1 MLVLN
6 EDCFEV
12 TLMVGMLIRLPHGT
26 LGDLYSPIN
35 QQVAV
40 STAAGC
46 DSARSPP
53 VHAQI
58 DLVRRECTR
67 AS

>member
-46 DSARSPP
+46 KLRQVSTSP
-53 VHAQI
+53 
-58 DLVRRECTR
+58 C
-67 AS
+67 SN